1 MLPGKEL
8 YRFGPFELDPHAE
21 ELRRAGLVLRLPRQP
36 LRILLLLVGRA
47 GETVSREEIQ
57 SAIWGGETYVDFEQG
72 INSAIRQIRFHL
84 GDHAETPRY
93 VRTLPRRGYSFI
105 AQVERIALPEV
116 EVAEAP
122 ECGAGFSPPM
132 DGLKPAP
139 HGLKPVLRP
148 ARSWSWLIVVA
159 ALVLALLPSRGPALS
174 GANPRTIAVKPF
186 RVLGPPPQGVDAAAF
201 AAALQAALAILP
213 RRYVRL
219 IEPDRQATFAIEGTI
234 QQVAGSTRVIVAA
247 VDPRTK
253 TRLWSETYERA
264 PDRRTGM
271 AIDVAYRVMA
281 EVARRNLPPPRHE
294 PLLRSHVSSAALD
307 SYRRARLERS
317 RSQRER
323 DWAAAR
329 ELFTKATTQD
339 PRFAEAWSGL
349 SDTWVERALHDE
361 SEALCAQAAQVAKAC
376 ARRALELQPENA
388 EARSTLGILALQR
401 DYDFGAAEE
410 AFRRATSD
418 DPDYVDARFNLA
430 ITLIARGEF
439 GQALDEFVVARGLD
453 PQMFALHPLP
463 AMIHLYARRYDD
475 ALAIYRN
482 ILAVRPQAPHPPFG
496 ILSVYVA
503 QRKWDDATAMALSI
517 LEGGKPV
524 APKPAKVQTFRT
536 AYRRLE
542 PLILRLYREKTF
554 DDYAVATYYAQ
565 LGDRDRAME
574 FLERAVRA
582 RTPALSFVLVDPR
595 LDSVRGDP
603 RFTALLARTNVGRPA
618 KETLVTAMNRE
629 SK

>member
-1 MLPGKEL
+1 MRFCTTDVGMLPGKEL

-36 LRILLLLVGRA
+36 FRILLLLVSRA

-57 SAIWGGETYVDFEQG
+57 GAIWGGETYVDFEQG
-72 INSAIRQIRFHL
+72 INSAIRQIRFFL
-84 GDHAETPRY
+84 GDNAETPRY

-105 AQVERIALPEV
+105 AQVERVAVPEV
-116 EVAEAP
+116 EER
-122 ECGAGFSPPM
+122 GAGFSPPL
-132 DGLKPAP
+132 D
-139 HGLKPVLRP
+139 GLKPVLRP
-148 ARSWSWLIVVA
+148 ARSWSLLIVVA
-159 ALVLALLPSRGPALS
+159 ALILLPSRGPALS

-186 RVLGPPPQGVDAAAF
+186 RVLGPWPQGVDVSAF
-201 AAALQAALAILP
+201 AAEVQAALAILP

-219 IEPDRQATFAIEGTI
+219 VEPDRRAAFAIEGTI
-234 QQVAGSTRVIVAA
+234 QQVAGGTRVIVAA
-247 VDPRTK
+247 VDPKTK

-264 PDRRTGM
+264 PDRRAGM
-271 AIDVAYRVMA
+271 AIDVAYRVMI

-294 PLLRSHVSSAALD
+294 PLLRSHVSAAALD

-323 DWAAAR
+323 DWTAAR
-329 ELFTKATTQD
+329 ELFAKATTQE

-349 SDTWVERALHDE
+349 SDTWVERALHDDT
-361 SEALCAQAAQVAKAC
+361 EALCAQAAQVAKAC

-401 DYDFGAAEE
+401 DYDFATAEE
-410 AFRRATSD
+410 AFRRATLD
-418 DPDYVDARFNLA
+418 DPEYVDARFNLA
-430 ITLIARGEF
+430 IALIARGEF
-439 GQALDEFVVARGLD
+439 GQALDEFEVARGLD

-475 ALAIYRN
+475 ALAVYRN

-517 LEGGKPV
+517 MEGRPV
-524 APKPAKVQTFRT
+524 APQPATVQTFRT
-536 AYRRLE
+536 TYRRLE
-542 PLILRLYREKTF
+542 PLILRLYQEKTF

-565 LGDRDRAME
+565 LGDRDRAMA
-574 FLERAVRA
+574 FLDRAVRSRA
-582 RTPALSFVLVDPR
+582 PTVSFVLVDPR
-595 LDSVRGDP
+595 IDTVRGDP

-618 KETLVTAMNRE
+618 RETLVTAMNRE
-629 SK
+629 AK